1 MRGFFFLTCLLAQLF
16 SGTRA
21 LLASPLLSRSLG
33 RQRLGGGLLSMT
45 HTTQTETAIATASL
59 QMRVRKGAA
68 KVALLVGLFSSSG
81 LGVSA
86 PALADLDSDF
96 EVTSTVTAVR
106 ALTFKE
112 AAAPDA
118 SSSSSKPATKA
129 VSADSITDDSYLN
142 SLDKEQK
149 KQNARKKTKTER
161 SRDLCES
168 LGRGC

>member
-1 MRGFFFLTCLLAQLF
+1 MRAFFFLTCLLAQLL

-45 HTTQTETAIATASL
+45 QSTQTETASL

-118 SSSSSKPATKA
+118 SSSSSSKPATKA

>member
-1 MRGFFFLTCLLAQLF
+1 MRNFLLCLLAQLLITMQSLRAF
-16 SGTRA
+16 S
-21 LLASPLLSRSLG
+21 SPLLSRSSQG
-33 RQRLGGGLLSMT
+33 RQSLAMV
-45 HTTQTETAIATASL
+45 HNTQRATPGIEAGAMQ
-59 QMRVRKGAA
+59 QMRMTAA
-68 KVALLVGLFSSSG
+68 KAALLVGLFCSSG
-81 LGVSA
+81 LGAPA

-106 ALTFKE
+106 AVGFRDST

-118 SSSSSKPATKA
+118 SISKPAAKS
-129 VSADSITDDSYLN
+129 VSADSITDDSYRN
-142 SLDKEQK
+142 SLEKEQK